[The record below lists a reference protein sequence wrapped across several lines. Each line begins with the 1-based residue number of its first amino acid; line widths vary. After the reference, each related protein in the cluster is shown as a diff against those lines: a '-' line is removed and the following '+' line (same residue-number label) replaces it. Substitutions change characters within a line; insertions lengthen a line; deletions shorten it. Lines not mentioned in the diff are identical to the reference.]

1 MLRGDRGV
9 ARRRRGAHGD
19 QRPSGL
25 AMGRAGGRQL
35 AAHRERGRGEPSAG
49 RLLPDRRP
57 HRLSGPQAA
66 EGAERSDRLVNAGL
80 TGWRYDRGVPPPQ
93 GDSLGTRIRRLRRER
108 GVSLAKIGGEDFT
121 RAFLSQVELGRAQPS
136 LRVLRVIADRL
147 GTHVD
152 YLLEGRSPEVDREL
166 AVERAR
172 ILLLRGEA
180 KRALISLRGLDEAAW
195 PIGTDARLT
204 EAEALAEL
212 GQHERARKILDAERM
227 VISKHR
233 DNPRMDRWRA
243 LSQGKRL
250 SYGNGDARA
259 AAETHLQIAERA
271 TRAGRPK
278 DALEHYRSAR
288 TLLEA

>member
-1 MLRGDRGV
+1 V
-9 ARRRRGAHGD
+9 
-19 QRPSGL
+19 
-25 AMGRAGGRQL
+25 
-35 AAHRERGRGEPSAG
+35 
-49 RLLPDRRP
+49 
-57 HRLSGPQAA
+57 
-66 EGAERSDRLVNAGL
+66 
-80 TGWRYDRGVPPPQ
+80 VPPHE
-93 GDSLGTRIRRLRRER
+93 GESLGTRIRRLRRER
-108 GVSLAKIGGEDFT
+108 GVSLAKIGGGDFT

-166 AVERAR
+166 ALERAR
-172 ILLLRGEA
+172 VLLLRGEP

-204 EAEALAEL
+204 EAEALAQL
-212 GQHERARKILDAERM
+212 GRHERARKILDAERM
-227 VISKHR
+227 VISKRR

-243 LSQGKRL
+243 LSQGERL
-250 SYGNGDARA
+250 SYGKGDAKA
-259 AAETHLQIAERA
+259 AAENHLQIAERA

>member
-1 MLRGDRGV
+1 M
-9 ARRRRGAHGD
+9 
-19 QRPSGL
+19 
-25 AMGRAGGRQL
+25 
-35 AAHRERGRGEPSAG
+35 
-49 RLLPDRRP
+49 
-57 HRLSGPQAA
+57 
-66 EGAERSDRLVNAGL
+66 
-80 TGWRYDRGVPPPQ
+80 
-93 GDSLGTRIRRLRRER
+93 RRER

-152 YLLEGRSPEVDREL
+152 YLLEGRSPDVDREL

-172 ILLLRGEA
+172 VLLLRGEP

-250 SYGNGDARA
+250 SYGHGDAKA